1 MRLDILKKRM
11 RVVTIRL
18 KIFFRRKKFFEISMI
33 KMKLFLF
40 VIKEKVLFL
49 VKSILFLLVIVTA
62 SYRVRMIWS
71 KISTPISIILP
82 NATCCLFR
90 DTNRTE
96 IRSLTNKHEWRSV
109 SFIRQSRSLHDSR
122 FMLSSL
128 KEGQA
133 NILGTTKR
141 RVPLAEKQKG
151 SFKSIAALATLRRDH
166 WNTLF
171 NLDLDR
177 EVININRPA
186 PENPLFKEL
195 KPDDLEL
202 VELIRQGYAPIE
214 IERIASEEQS
224 QSSSS
229 DDEGLARLFEE
240 QSQSSSPDD
249 EGLPRFISDNEELD
263 RLIEEQ
269 SQSSSPDDE
278 GLARLPRLF
287 EEQSQSP
294 SSDDK
299 ILDPLIEEQSQSS
312 SPDDEGLAGL
322 ARLFEEQSQSPSS
335 DNEELDPLIEEQ
347 SQSSSSDDEELLQW
361 IQQGRTAPSQIAM
374 IRRTSFNVKLSI
386 SET

>member
-249 EGLPRFISDNEELD
+249 EGLPR
-263 RLIEEQ
+263 
-269 SQSSSPDDE
+269 
-278 GLARLPRLF
+278 LPS